1 VNLDDSDADIGGTGP
16 MLVNVAGAPALIVAL
31 GKDGKAYLLN
41 RANLGG
47 YGATPLAI
55 RTVSGGG
62 IINAAVAYTT
72 ATASYVVFRGTGSG
86 CPSGQTGGLTAIKI
100 APGASATAA
109 PTMSIAWCGGPGTSG
124 SPAVSQTD
132 TSGLNTIVW
141 AVGGDNLLHG
151 IDGDAGQTV
160 WFGGGSNAMSAVQA
174 IQTPIIANGRVFV
187 ASNTQVYAFK
197 P

>member
-1 VNLDDSDADIGGTGP
+1 
-16 MLVNVAGAPALIVAL
+16 MLVNVAGAPALVVAL

-41 RANLGG
+41 RASLGG
-47 YGATPLAI
+47 FGKAPLAI

-72 ATASYVVFRGTGSG
+72 ATASYVVFKGAGSG

-100 APGASATAA
+100 APGATATAA
-109 PTMSIAWCGGPGTSG
+109 PTMSIAWCGGPGTSY

-132 TSGLNTIVW
+132 TAGSNTIVW
-141 AVGGDNLLHG
+141 VVGSDNKLHG
-151 IDGDAGQTV
+151 IDGDMGQMV
-160 WFGGGSNAMSAVQA
+160 WFGGGSTAMSAVQG